1 MITEENKPHY
11 VYIKDLNRFMCN
23 EKKIKNKKRFC
34 RYCLQCCSGKKSCK
48 SIKKFL

>member
-23 EKKIKNKKRFC
+23 KKKLKIKNASVDIV
-34 RYCLQCCSGKKSCK
+34 YNVVEAKS
-48 SIKKFL
+48 LARA